1 MKILGINFGKPEIK
15 DVENVS
21 KPVPTGQNLKQKVVV
36 ERELTRSAQNVAK
49 WRNATITAES
59 MINPNRTEL
68 LRIYKDV
75 VLDAHLSSLIQTI
88 KLKVTSGDFDLCNAD
103 GTENEDATRILNSE
117 WFTFYLET
125 FVDSLFYGH
134 SLIQLGGVKNDR
146 FIDFEIVPR
155 EHVRPEFGMVTPD
168 QWTYASQGVNYREVP
183 YSDWLIE
190 IGNKYDLG
198 LLHKATPLVLWKKGV
213 LASWSHFAELFG
225 MPMRVGK
232 TNILDPNM
240 KQNMEKMLANMSSAS
255 YCVLN
260 TEDMIELVERSSTDS
275 YQVFDAF
282 IDRLNSEMSKLILGQ
297 TGTTDEKSFVGSAQ
311 IHSDILAT
319 YITAIKSKI
328 ENHVTSVIIPKMD
341 MFGMLPAKGLKF
353 KWDNEESV
361 SLINKFD
368 FTKELLKYYKIPAEW
383 INEEFSIPV
392 EDGVATTTT
401 AGTPPANGSIIPE
414 LENLYKGL

>member
-1 MKILGINFGKPEIK
+1 MKIFGIEIGNKPSEVAS
-15 DVENVS
+15 VENVS
-21 KPVPTGQNLKQKVVV
+21 KFVPNGQKIKQKVVI

-59 MINPNRTEL
+59 VINPNRTEL

-75 VLDAHLSSLIQTI
+75 VLDAHLSSLINTI
-88 KLKVTSGDFDLCNAD
+88 KLKVTSGEFYLCNPD
-103 GTENEDATRILNSE
+103 GTENEEASRLLNSE

-134 SLIQLGGVKNDR
+134 SLIQLGGIKNDK
-146 FIDFEIVPR
+146 FIDFELIPR

-168 QWTYASQGVNYREVP
+168 QWTYANNGTYYREAP

-190 IGNKYDLG
+190 IGNKFDLG
-198 LLHKATPLVLWKKGV
+198 LLHKASPLVLWKKGV
-213 LASWSHFAELFG
+213 LGAWSHFAELFG

-232 TNILDPNM
+232 TDILNPDS
-240 KQNMEKMLANMSSAS
+240 KKNMENMLANMGSAS
-255 YCVLN
+255 YVVLN
-260 TEDMIELVERSSTDS
+260 TDDVIELVQRSNTDS
-275 YQVFDAF
+275 FQVFDEF
-282 IDRLNSEMSKLILGQ
+282 INRLNSEMSKLILGQ
-297 TGTTDEKSFVGSAQ
+297 TGTTDEKSYVGSAQ

-328 ENHVTSVIIPKMD
+328 ENHVTSVIVPKME
-341 MFGMLPAKGLKF
+341 MFGMLAKGLKF
-353 KWDNEESV
+353 KWDNDESV
-361 SLINKFD
+361 DIKTKFD

-392 EDGVATTTT
+392 ENGVET
-401 AGTPPANGSIIPE
+401 ASVNNSVIKE
-414 LENLYKGL
+414 VENLYKGI